1 MRHFYIYS
9 MLSFKMTDRFN
20 RISKALNEAAIAH
33 ECYHDCIHV
42 RLPCGFGILELKLW
56 PDGSDSIQL
65 INGDFH
71 THADILAMEYGQ
83 SSDTAFATLVSKILT
98 SELLLIEETS
108 PKGDKRKTIAESL
121 EDYLRYLPEGTSY
134 RVANK
139 T

>member
-1 MRHFYIYS
+1 
-9 MLSFKMTDRFN
+9 MTDRID
-20 RISKALNEAAIAH
+20 RISKALNDAAIEH

-42 RLPCGFGILELKLW
+42 RLPGDFGILELKLW

-71 THADILAMEYGQ
+71 THANILAIEYGQ
-83 SSDTAFATLVSKILT
+83 SPNAAFATLASKILT

-108 PKGDKRKTIAESL
+108 PNGDKRKTIAESL

>member
-1 MRHFYIYS
+1 
-9 MLSFKMTDRFN
+9 MTDRID
-20 RISKALNEAAIAH
+20 RISKVLNETSIAH

-42 RLPCGFGILELKLW
+42 RLPGEFGILELKLW

-71 THADILAMEYGQ
+71 THADIIAIEYGQ
-83 SSDTAFATLVSKILT
+83 SPDAAFATLASKILT

-121 EDYLRYLPEGTSY
+121 EDYLRYLPKGTNY

>member
-1 MRHFYIYS
+1 
-9 MLSFKMTDRFN
+9 MTDRID
-20 RISKALNEAAIAH
+20 RISKALNEASIAH

-42 RLPCGFGILELKLW
+42 RLIGEFGILELKLW

-71 THADILAMEYGQ
+71 THTDILAIEYGQ
-83 SSDTAFATLVSKILT
+83 KPDVAFAILASKILT
-98 SELLLIEETS
+98 AELLLIEEIS
-108 PKGDKRKTIAESL
+108 LKGDKRKTIAESL
-121 EDYLRYLPEGTSY
+121 DEYLRYLPEGTSY